1 MNTKN
6 YKNEIYC
13 MVDEEFISYFDV
25 NHRDFM
31 KKTYYSLYC
40 TFCKHHNRKQL
51 SEDEFFTNMHR
62 RRIYLYQLCCPYCG
76 AIMILPFDKKAEKN
90 EVLNY
95 CCNCGRSS
103 ITYTLIQH
111 LSRFVRISGILS
123 LGLKEFKKDHEDTED
138 WLLGYDCYQMEL
150 IELASII
157 EVVCRECFE
166 SLIFIK
172 NIGLN
177 NDYIRKV
184 ITKSIG
190 NDFMNIEK
198 ANKHFKKAFSIDLKS
213 LIDKQIWDDLIDIVN
228 LRNMMVHNN
237 GRVDEH
243 FKTTVSYQRLKNKV
257 DDKLYRLDQQ
267 SVMLYFKSVI
277 DAVTILTNAYYK
289 KYLIYRHAAIA
300 NYYFNYNIF
309 ELEDLNPAVE

>member
-1 MNTKN
+1 MDTKSF
-6 YKNEIYC
+6 KNEIYC
-13 MVDEEFISYFDV
+13 MVDEDFISHFDV
-25 NHRDFM
+25 KHRDFM

-40 TFCKHHNRKQL
+40 TFCKHHNRKKL

-76 AIMILPFDKKAEKN
+76 TIIIFPFDKKIQKN
-90 EVLNY
+90 EGLNY
-95 CCNCGRSS
+95 CCRCGRSS
-103 ITYTLIQH
+103 TTYTLIKH
-111 LSRFVRISGILS
+111 LSRFVRISGILG
-123 LGLKEFKKDHEDTED
+123 LGLKEFKKNHEDTED

-157 EVVCRECFE
+157 EVVCREYFE
-166 SLIFIK
+166 ALIFIK

-184 ITKSIG
+184 ITKSAG

-213 LIDKQIWDDLIDIVN
+213 LIDKKIWDDLIDIVN

-243 FKTTVSYQRLKNKV
+243 FKTTISYQRLKNNV
-257 DDKLYRLDQQ
+257 DDKLYRLDEQT
-267 SVMLYFKSVI
+267 VMAYFNSVI
-277 DAVTILTNAYYK
+277 YAVTAVTNAYFE
-289 KYLIYRHAAIA
+289 KYLVYRHAAIA
-300 NYYFNYNIF
+300 NYYFNNKVF
-309 ELEDLNPAVE
+309 EFDDSKQEV